1 MEKDTTLD
9 CWESEAHCS
18 KQVPAEG
25 TMDQKRRDELV
36 GAVNDK
42 TRMRR
47 HLVEVQEATSVG
59 LFLADWIL
67 HCTPR

>member
-1 MEKDTTLD
+1 MDTTLE

-18 KQVPAEG
+18 KQVAAEG
-25 TMDQKRRDELV
+25 TMDQKPLDELV

-47 HLVEVQEATSVG
+47 HLMEVQEATSVG
-59 LFLADWIL
+59 LLWLTKSYIPL
-67 HCTPR
+67 PR